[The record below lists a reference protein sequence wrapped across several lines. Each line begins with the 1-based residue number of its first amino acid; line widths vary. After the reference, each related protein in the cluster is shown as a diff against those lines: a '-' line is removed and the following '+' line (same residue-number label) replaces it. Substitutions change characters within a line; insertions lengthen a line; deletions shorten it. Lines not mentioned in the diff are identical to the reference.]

1 MKLAIPFLLATFACA
16 DLLETF
22 SDVNFLNSWVVIYI
36 SWSKSVVIFISFL
49 LTFCVTVSFFFIKL
63 QTLSIL
69 CSMAIK
75 AALVAKL
82 VVLGT
87 LFLTSF
93 ILALRAV
100 AVPKLV
106 ILGILFFASFI
117 VALRVVLVG
126 KVVISS
132 ILSSIY
138 LTLLSYTSV

>member
-1 MKLAIPFLLATFACA
+1 MIKISSNFYFI
-16 DLLETF
+16 F
-22 SDVNFLNSWVVIYI
+22 INFLCYSQ
-36 SWSKSVVIFISFL
+36 
-49 LTFCVTVSFFFIKL
+49 FFFIKL
-63 QTLSIL
+63 QTLSII
-69 CSMAIK
+69 CSVEIK
-75 AALVAKL
+75 AALVVKL

-93 ILALRAV
+93 IFALRAV

-106 ILGILFFASFI
+106 ILGILFFTSFI

-132 ILSSIY
+132 ILSSTY